1 VDPGPANDRKAA
13 ALHRLALFVGIGI
26 MILAY
31 PKEVTHLEMTPM
43 PSPQQPAKRIIK
55 LVRMPRIQE
64 HLNGR
69 IAQAEKQFHTHIV
82 AASKKHRVD
91 PALVKAIIL
100 AESGYDPKAVS
111 PKGAVGLMQLMPRT
125 ADALGAKDSFDP
137 VHNINAGVKYLSTL
151 ITYFEGNLHMAV
163 AAYNAGIDRIASRG
177 TIPRATQRFVRKV
190 LEYYDYYKW
199 RMEQPG
205 NGV

>member
-1 VDPGPANDRKAA
+1 
-13 ALHRLALFVGIGI
+13 

-31 PKEVTHLEMTPM
+31 PGEVTHMERVPRPT
-43 PSPQQPAKRIIK
+43 PQQPVKTVRPD
-55 LVRMPRIQE
+55 RMPRVQG
-64 HLNGR
+64 HLNVGK
-69 IAQAEKQFHTHIV
+69 IARAEKQFHAHIV
-82 AASKKHRVD
+82 AASQKHRVD

-100 AESGYDPKAVS
+100 AESGYDPNAVS

-137 VHNINAGVKYLSTL
+137 KHNINAGVKYLSTL
-151 ITYFEGNLHMAV
+151 IAYFEGNLHMAV
-163 AAYNAGIDRIASRG
+163 AAYNAGIQRIESRR
-177 TIPRATQRFVRKV
+177 TIPRATQRFVRTV
-190 LEYYDYYKW
+190 LEYYDYYRW

>member
-1 VDPGPANDRKAA
+1 VDPGPSSDTKTA

-31 PKEVTHLEMTPM
+31 PNSVTHVERVPR
-43 PSPQQPAKRIIK
+43 PSPQQPPKRAKLMR
-55 LVRMPRIQE
+55 VPPIQE
-64 HLNGR
+64 RLNR
-69 IAQAEKQFHTHIV
+69 KIARAEEQFHPHIV
-82 AASKKHRVD
+82 AASEKHRVD

-100 AESGYDPKAVS
+100 AESGYDPNAVS

-151 ITYFEGNLHMAV
+151 IAYFEGNLSMAV
-163 AAYNAGIDRIASRG
+163 AAYNAGIDRVQSRR
-177 TIPRATQRFVRKV
+177 TVPRATQRFVRKV
-190 LEYYDYYKW
+190 LEYYDYYRW
-199 RMEQPG
+199 RMEQHG